1 MNVHSRDEDWNI
13 GASLQMQCSVFLGA
27 LTAVLIIRVLDGTLL
42 QLAALQIECSK
53 P

>member
-1 MNVHSRDEDWNI
+1 MCTHVMRTGILEPPCKCN
-13 GASLQMQCSVFLGA
+13 GSVFLGA
-27 LTAVLIIRVLDGTLL
+27 LIAVLIIRVLDGTLL